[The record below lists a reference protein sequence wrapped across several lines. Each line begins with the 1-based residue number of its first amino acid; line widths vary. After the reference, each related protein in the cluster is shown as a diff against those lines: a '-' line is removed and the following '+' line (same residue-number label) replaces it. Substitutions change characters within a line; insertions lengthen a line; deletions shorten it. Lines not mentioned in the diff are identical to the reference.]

1 VRAFL
6 FDPYRLGFM
15 SRALVE
21 VLLLGVVG
29 AIVGVHV
36 ALRRLA
42 FVTEAVQHTV
52 FPGIAIA
59 FAAGWPLLPGAALA
73 AGLTVAL
80 LVALTTGRRRVDVDS
95 ALALAISSFFA
106 VGVVVVSRRTGYAAD
121 LGALLFGRILDVS
134 RAEVAETAVLGGLCL
149 LVLALLHKELVLLAL
164 DRTQAAAQGLPV
176 VLLDAVLYAVTATTV
191 VVAVRAIGTVL
202 VVAFVVTPAA
212 TGRLLTKSIGGAMA
226 AGAAIAAGLGWIGL
240 SASYEASL
248 HHDVRLAAGATVVIA
263 YTAGFAVAG
272 AAKLLL
278 ARRDRTGAQAEAAV
292 AS

>member
-1 VRAFL
+1 LRAFL
-6 FDPYRLGFM
+6 FDPYRFGFM

-21 VLLLGVVG
+21 VLLLGTLG
-29 AIVGVHV
+29 AVVGVHV

-42 FVTEAVQHTV
+42 FVTDAVQHTV

-59 FAAGWPLLPGAALA
+59 YALGWPLLPGAAAA

-80 LVALTTGRRRVDVDS
+80 LVALTSGRRRFDIDS
-95 ALALAISSFFA
+95 ALAVVIASFFA
-106 VGVVVVSRRTGYAAD
+106 VGVVVVSRRTGYASD

-134 RAEVAETAVLGGLCL
+134 RAEVTETAVLGGLCL

-164 DRTQAAAQGLPV
+164 DRTQAAAMGLPV
-176 VLLDAVLYAVTATTV
+176 VVLDAVLYAVTATTV

-212 TGRLLTKSIGGAMA
+212 TGRLLAKSIPGAMA
-226 AGAAIAAGLGWIGL
+226 AGVVVATVLGWIGL

-263 YTAGFAVAG
+263 YTLGFAVVG
-272 AAKLLL
+272 TGRLLL
-278 ARRDRTGAQAEAAV
+278 GRRAEP
-292 AS
+292 

>member
-1 VRAFL
+1 VRDFL
-6 FDPYRLGFM
+6 LDPYRLGFM
-15 SRALVE
+15 GRALVE
-21 VLLLGVVG
+21 VLLLGTLG
-29 AIVGVHV
+29 AVVGVHV

-42 FVTEAVQHTV
+42 FVTDAVQHTV

-59 FAAGWPLLPGAALA
+59 YALGWPLLPGAAAA

-80 LVALTTGRRRVDVDS
+80 LVALTTGRRRIDVDS

-106 VGVVVVSRRTGYAAD
+106 LGVVVVSRRTGYAAD

-134 RAEVAETAVLGGLCL
+134 RAEVVETAVLGGICL
-149 LVLALLHKELVLLAL
+149 VVLALVHKELVLLAL
-164 DRTQAAAQGLPV
+164 DRTEAAAQGLPV
-176 VLLDAVLYAVTATTV
+176 VLLDAVLYAVTAATV

-212 TGRLLTKSIGGAMA
+212 TARLLTKSIPGAMA
-226 AGAAIAAGLGWIGL
+226 AGVAVATLLGWIGL

-263 YTAGFAVAG
+263 YTLGFAAVGAG
-272 AAKLLL
+272 RLLL
-278 ARRDRTGAQAEAAV
+278 TRPSRIH
-292 AS
+292 S

>member
-1 VRAFL
+1 LSRLL
-6 FDPYRLGFM
+6 FDPYRFGFM

-21 VLLLGVVG
+21 VVLLGVLG
-29 AIVGVHV
+29 AVVGVHV

-59 FAAGWPLLPGAALA
+59 FALGWPLLPGAAVA

-80 LVALTTGRRRVDVDS
+80 LVVLTTGRWRIDVDS
-95 ALALAISSFFA
+95 ALALTIASFFA

-134 RAEVAETAVLGGLCL
+134 RAEVIETAVIGGLCL
-149 LVLALLHKELVLLAL
+149 LVLALVHKELVLLAL
-164 DRTQAAAQGLPV
+164 DRTQAAAVGLPV
-176 VLLDAVLYAVTATTV
+176 VALDAILYAVTAATV

-212 TGRLLTKSIGGAMA
+212 TARLFTRSIPGAMA
-226 AGAAIAAGLGWIGL
+226 AAALVAGVLGWIGL
-240 SASYEASL
+240 SASYEASVR
-248 HHDVRLAAGATVVIA
+248 HDVRLAAGATVVVT
-263 YTAGFAVAG
+263 YTAAFALAAIGRSLAG
-272 AAKLLL
+272 
-278 ARRDRTGAQAEAAV
+278 RRAGAEAA
-292 AS
+292 A

>member
-1 VRAFL
+1 MRAFL

-15 SRALVE
+15 GRALVE
-21 VLLLGVVG
+21 VLLLGTLG
-29 AIVGVHV
+29 AVVGVHV

-42 FVTEAVQHTV
+42 FVTDAVQHTV

-59 FAAGWPLLPGAALA
+59 YALGWPLLPGAAVA

-80 LVALTTGRRRVDVDS
+80 LVALTAGRRRIDVDS

-134 RAEVAETAVLGGLCL
+134 RAEVVETAVLGGLCL
-149 LVLALLHKELVLLAL
+149 VVLALVHKELVLLAL

-176 VLLDAVLYAVTATTV
+176 VVLDAVLYAVTAATV

-212 TGRLLTKSIGGAMA
+212 TGRLLTKSIPGAMA
-226 AGAAIAAGLGWIGL
+226 AGVALATLLGWIGL

-248 HHDVRLAAGATVVIA
+248 HHNVRLAAGATVVVA
-263 YTAGFAVAG
+263 YTLGFAVVGAG
-272 AAKLLL
+272 RLLL
-278 ARRDRTGAQAEAAV
+278 SRRTRV
-292 AS
+292 AT

>member
-1 VRAFL
+1 VRDFL
-6 FDPYRLGFM
+6 IDPYRLGFM
-15 SRALVE
+15 GRALVE
-21 VLLLGVVG
+21 VLLLGTLG
-29 AIVGVHV
+29 AVVGVHV

-42 FVTEAVQHTV
+42 FVTDAVQHTA

-59 FAAGWPLLPGAALA
+59 YALGWPLLPGAAAA

-80 LVALTTGRRRVDVDS
+80 LVALTTGRRPVDVDS

-134 RAEVAETAVLGGLCL
+134 RAEVVETAVIGGVCL
-149 LVLALLHKELVLLAL
+149 VVLALVHKELVLLAL
-164 DRTQAAAQGLPV
+164 DRTQAATQGLPV
-176 VLLDAVLYAVTATTV
+176 VLLDTVLYAVTAATV

-212 TGRLLTKSIGGAMA
+212 TARLLTKSIPGAMA
-226 AGAAIAAGLGWIGL
+226 AGVAVATLLGWIGL

-263 YTAGFAVAG
+263 YTIGFAVVGAG
-272 AAKLLL
+272 RLLL
-278 ARRDRTGAQAEAAV
+278 SRRTRVT
-292 AS
+292 

>member
-15 SRALVE
+15 GRALVE
-21 VLLLGVVG
+21 VLLLGTLG
-29 AIVGVHV
+29 AVVGVHV

-42 FVTEAVQHTV
+42 FVTDAVQHTV

-59 FAAGWPLLPGAALA
+59 YALGWPLLPGAAVA

-80 LVALTTGRRRVDVDS
+80 LVALTTGRRRIDVDS
-95 ALALAISSFFA
+95 ALALTISSFFA

-134 RAEVAETAVLGGLCL
+134 RAEVVETAVLGGLCL
-149 LVLALLHKELVLLAL
+149 VVLGLVHKELVLLAL
-164 DRTQAAAQGLPV
+164 DRTQAAASGLPV
-176 VLLDAVLYAVTATTV
+176 VVLDAVLYAVTAATV

-212 TGRLLTKSIGGAMA
+212 TGRLLTKSIPGAMA
-226 AGAAIAAGLGWIGL
+226 AGVALATLLGWIGL

-263 YTAGFAVAG
+263 YTLGFAVVGAG
-272 AAKLLL
+272 RILLSRR
-278 ARRDRTGAQAEAAV
+278 ARVTT
-292 AS
+292 

>member
-1 VRAFL
+1 MTRFL
-6 FDPYRLGFM
+6 VDPYRLGFM
-15 SRALVE
+15 GRALVE
-21 VLLLGVVG
+21 VLLLGALG
-29 AIVGVHV
+29 AVVGVHV

-42 FVTEAVQHTV
+42 FVTDAVQHTV

-59 FAAGWPLLPGAALA
+59 YAVGWPLLPGAAVA

-80 LVALTTGRRRVDVDS
+80 LVAMTTGRRRVDVDS
-95 ALALAISSFFA
+95 TLALAISSFFA

-134 RAEVAETAVLGGLCL
+134 RAEVVETAVLGGLCL
-149 LVLALLHKELVLLAL
+149 VVLALLHKELVLLAL
-164 DRTQAAAQGLPV
+164 DRTQAAAQGLPI

-212 TGRLLTKSIGGAMA
+212 TGRLLTKSIPGAMA
-226 AGAAIAAGLGWIGL
+226 AGVAVATLLGWIGL

-248 HHDVRLAAGATVVIA
+248 HHNVRLAAGATVVIG
-263 YTAGFAVAG
+263 YTLGFAVVG
-272 AAKLLL
+272 AARLVWG
-278 ARRDRTGAQAEAAV
+278 RRA
-292 AS
+292 

>member
-1 VRAFL
+1 MRAFI

-21 VLLLGVVG
+21 VLLLGTLG
-29 AIVGVHV
+29 AVVGVHV

-59 FAAGWPLLPGAALA
+59 YALGWPLLPGAAA
-73 AGLTVAL
+73 AAALTVGL
-80 LVALTTGRRRVDVDS
+80 LAMLTNARQKIDVDS
-95 ALALAISSFFA
+95 ALAVIIASFFA

-121 LGALLFGRILDVS
+121 LGTLLFGRILDVS
-134 RAEVAETAVLGGLCL
+134 RAEVVETAVIGGLCL
-149 LVLALLHKELVLLAL
+149 VVLALLHKELVLLAL
-164 DRTQAAAQGLPV
+164 DRTQAAAIGLPV
-176 VLLDAVLYAVTATTV
+176 RLLDAVLYAVTAATV

-212 TGRLLTKSIGGAMA
+212 TGRLLTKSIPGAMA
-226 AGAAIAAGLGWIGL
+226 AAAGVAVLLGWIGL

-263 YTAGFAVAG
+263 YTLGFAAAG
-272 AAKLLL
+272 AARLLF
-278 ARRDRTGAQAEAAV
+278 RRA
-292 AS
+292 

>member
-1 VRAFL
+1 MVRAFL

-15 SRALVE
+15 GRALVE
-21 VLLLGVVG
+21 VLLLGTLG
-29 AIVGVHV
+29 AVVGVHV

-59 FAAGWPLLPGAALA
+59 YAVGWPLLPGAAVA
-73 AGLTVAL
+73 AALTVAL

-95 ALALAISSFFA
+95 ALALVIASFFA

-121 LGALLFGRILDVS
+121 LGAMLFGRILDVS
-134 RAEVAETAVLGGLCL
+134 RAEVVETAVIGALCL
-149 LVLALLHKELVLLAL
+149 VVVAVVHKELVLLAL
-164 DRTQAAAQGLPV
+164 DRTQAAAVGLPV
-176 VLLDAVLYAVTATTV
+176 RLLDAVLYAVTAATV

-212 TGRLLTKSIGGAMA
+212 TGRLLTKSIPGAMA
-226 AGAAIAAGLGWIGL
+226 AAAGLAAGLGWIAL

-248 HHDVRLAAGATVVIA
+248 HHNVRLAAGATVVIA
-263 YTAGFAVAG
+263 YTLGFVAAG
-272 AAKLLL
+272 AGRLLL
-278 ARRDRTGAQAEAAV
+278 RRRARARSA
-292 AS
+292 

>member
-15 SRALVE
+15 SRALME
-21 VLLLGVVG
+21 VLLLGTLG
-29 AIVGVHV
+29 AVVGVHV

-59 FAAGWPLLPGAALA
+59 YALGWPLLPGAAA
-73 AGLTVAL
+73 AAALTVGL
-80 LVALTTGRRRVDVDS
+80 LAMLTNAHKKIDVDS
-95 ALALAISSFFA
+95 ALAVIIASFFA

-121 LGALLFGRILDVS
+121 LGTLLFGRILDVS
-134 RAEVAETAVLGGLCL
+134 RAEVVETAVIGGLCL
-149 LVLALLHKELVLLAL
+149 VVMALLHKELVLLAL
-164 DRTQAAAQGLPV
+164 DRTQAAAVGLPV
-176 VLLDAVLYAVTATTV
+176 RLLDAVLYAVTAATV

-212 TGRLLTKSIGGAMA
+212 TGRLLTKSIPGAMA
-226 AGAAIAAGLGWIGL
+226 AAAGVATLLGWIGL

-248 HHDVRLAAGATVVIA
+248 RHDVRLAAGATVVIA
-263 YTAGFAVAG
+263 YTLGFAAAG
-272 AAKLLL
+272 AARLLF
-278 ARRDRTGAQAEAAV
+278 RRA
-292 AS
+292 